1 MSESN
6 ILIARKL
13 IMDLS
18 EVYLRQLDE
27 KLSKQLNY
35 QEMQINLQ
43 KEQIELL
50 RGIDKTNKDMELYI
64 KGLNQKSIN
73 S

>member
-1 MSESN
+1 
-6 ILIARKL
+6 
-13 IMDLS
+13 MDLS
-18 EVYLRQLDE
+18 EVYLRQLNE
-27 KLSKQLNY
+27 KLSKQIQF

-50 RGIDKTNKDMELYI
+50 KGIDKTNKDMEAYI
-64 KGLNQKSIN
+64 KGLNQQSTN

>member
-1 MSESN
+1 MGGPN
-6 ILIARKL
+6 ILIARAL

-27 KLSKQLNY
+27 KISKQLNH
-35 QEMQINLQ
+35 QEIQINLQ

-50 RGIDKTNKDMELYI
+50 RAIDKTNKDMEAYI
-64 KGLNQKSIN
+64 KGLNQNSPKS
-73 S
+73 

>member
-27 KLSKQLNY
+27 KLNKQINY
-35 QEMQINLQ
+35 QEIQINLQ
-43 KEQIELL
+43 KEQIVLL
-50 RGIDKTNKDMELYI
+50 RAIEKTNKDMEAYI
-64 KGLNQKSIN
+64 KGLNQKSAN

>member
-1 MSESN
+1 
-6 ILIARKL
+6 
-13 IMDLS
+13 MDLS

-50 RGIDKTNKDMELYI
+50 RGIDKTNKDMEMYI

>member
-1 MSESN
+1 MTEFN

-27 KLSKQLNY
+27 KLNKQINY
-35 QEMQINLQ
+35 QEIQINLQ
-43 KEQIELL
+43 KEQIVLL
-50 RGIDKTNKDMELYI
+50 RAIEKTNKDMEAYI
-64 KGLNQKSIN
+64 KGLNQKSAN

>member
-1 MSESN
+1 
-6 ILIARKL
+6 
-13 IMDLS
+13 MDLS

-35 QEMQINLQ
+35 QEMQINLH

-50 RGIDKTNKDMELYI
+50 RGIDKTNKDMEVYI

>member
-1 MSESN
+1 MTECN
-6 ILIARKL
+6 FLIARKL

-27 KLSKQLNY
+27 KLSKQINR
-35 QEMQINLQ
+35 QEIQINLQ
-43 KEQIELL
+43 KEQLVLL
-50 RGIDKTNKDMELYI
+50 RDINKTNKDMEAYI
-64 KGLNQKSIN
+64 KGLNQKSVN

>member
-1 MSESN
+1 
-6 ILIARKL
+6 
-13 IMDLS
+13 MDLS
-18 EVYLRQLDE
+18 EVYLRQLNE
-27 KLSKQLNY
+27 KLSKQIHY

-50 RGIDKTNKDMELYI
+50 KGINETNKDMEAYI
-64 KGLNQKSIN
+64 KGLNQQSTN

>member
-1 MSESN
+1 
-6 ILIARKL
+6 
-13 IMDLS
+13 MDLS
-18 EVYLRQLDE
+18 EVYLRQLNE
-27 KLSKQLNY
+27 KLSKQIQY

-50 RGIDKTNKDMELYI
+50 KGIDKTNKDMEAYI
-64 KGLNQKSIN
+64 KGLNQQSTN

>member
-50 RGIDKTNKDMELYI
+50 RGIDKTNKDMEIYI

>member
-1 MSESN
+1 MIKLN
-6 ILIARKL
+6 IFIVRKL

-18 EVYLRQLDE
+18 EVYLRQLNE
-27 KLSKQLNY
+27 KLSKQIQY

-50 RGIDKTNKDMELYI
+50 KGIDKTNKDMEAYI
-64 KGLNQKSIN
+64 KGLNQQSTN

>member
-1 MSESN
+1 
-6 ILIARKL
+6 
-13 IMDLS
+13 MDLS

>member
-1 MSESN
+1 MTEFN

-27 KLSKQLNY
+27 KLNKQINY
-35 QEMQINLQ
+35 QEIQINLQ
-43 KEQIELL
+43 KEQIILL
-50 RGIDKTNKDMELYI
+50 RAIEKTNKDMEAYI
-64 KGLNQKSIN
+64 KGLNQKSAN

>member
-1 MSESN
+1 MIKLN
-6 ILIARKL
+6 IFIVRKL

-18 EVYLRQLDE
+18 EVYLRQLNE
-27 KLSKQLNY
+27 KLSKQIHY

-50 RGIDKTNKDMELYI
+50 KGIDKTNKDMEAYI
-64 KGLNQKSIN
+64 KGLNQQSTN

>member
-43 KEQIELL
+43 REQIELL
-50 RGIDKTNKDMELYI
+50 RGIDKTNKDMELFI

>member
-1 MSESN
+1 
-6 ILIARKL
+6 
-13 IMDLS
+13 MDLS
-18 EVYLRQLDE
+18 EVYLRQLNE
-27 KLSKQLNY
+27 KLSKQIHY

-50 RGIDKTNKDMELYI
+50 KGIDKTNKDMEAYI
-64 KGLNQKSIN
+64 KGLNQQSTN

>member
-1 MSESN
+1 MTEFN

-27 KLSKQLNY
+27 KLNKQINY
-35 QEMQINLQ
+35 QEIQINLQ
-43 KEQIELL
+43 KEQIVLL
-50 RGIDKTNKDMELYI
+50 RAIEKTNKDMEAYI
-64 KGLNQKSIN
+64 KGLNQKSPN

>member
-1 MSESN
+1 MTEFN

-27 KLSKQLNY
+27 KLNKQINY
-35 QEMQINLQ
+35 QEIQINWQ
-43 KEQIELL
+43 KEQ
-50 RGIDKTNKDMELYI
+50 GYFPY
-64 KGLNQKSIN
+64 
-73 S
+73 